1 MQLSTKKGLPGV
13 GSSYIIYSDVL
24 AMGCAALR
32 AASDIK
38 D

>member
-1 MQLSTKKGLPGV
+1 MQLPTQKGLLGV

-24 AMGCAALR
+24 AMDCAALR
-32 AASDIK
+32 AASDTK